1 MIKDRLNLQGNTL
14 KMLEENCTL
23 FLDTEKG
30 LKLIVALDDRE
41 VKKEK
46 SLK

>member
-14 KMLEENCTL
+14 ELLEHDHIL

-30 LKLIVALDDRE
+30 LKLIVVRDDRI
-41 VKKEK
+41 KEK
-46 SLK
+46 IIK